1 DEIIIPSILAAEYL
15 KEQKLEKNAYVLAC
29 PGFKKVLESQG
40 IKCSDDVGPD
50 YALKEVN
57 LLTEEVQKMDHN
69 VGAVIVDFD
78 VNINYA
84 KLTKASIHLRKP
96 DCLFLAGA
104 CDMKVP
110 LSSGFKIIGP
120 GCFVSALEQVSGR
133 KPMIFG
139 KPSPL
144 IRDCIM
150 KKYPIDCGRTL
161 MIGDMLESDI
171 KLGTNCD
178 F

>member
-1 DEIIIPSILAAEYL
+1 
-15 KEQKLEKNAYVLAC
+15 
-29 PGFKKVLESQG
+29 
-40 IKCSDDVGPD
+40 
-50 YALKEVN
+50 
-57 LLTEEVQKMDHN
+57 MDHN

-171 KLGTNCD
+171 KLGTNCGFLKLLVLSGISKLED
-178 F
+178 TKEDNTNVPHYYIKTLGDLFPLLPTS